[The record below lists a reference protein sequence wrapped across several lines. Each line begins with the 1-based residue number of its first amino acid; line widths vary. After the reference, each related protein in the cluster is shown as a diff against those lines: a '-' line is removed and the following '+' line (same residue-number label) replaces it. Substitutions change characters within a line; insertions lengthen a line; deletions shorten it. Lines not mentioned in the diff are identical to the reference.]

1 MSTRKFDFDLNG
13 RKITVE
19 AEPEGSCRYMVRLF
33 EAGLGRTRIGYLTGR
48 GRNWLVEFFG
58 QRNAQPFTSA
68 KTACKALAEWS
79 LTQPGITA
87 RNAGKAAKGNG

>member
-1 MSTRKFDFDLNG
+1 MSSRKFDFDLNG

-68 KTACKALAEWS
+68 KAACKALAEWS

-87 RNAGKAAKGNG
+87 RNVGKAAKSSG

>member
-68 KTACKALAEWS
+68 KAACKALAEWS

-87 RNAGKAAKGNG
+87 RNVGKAAKSSG

>member
-68 KTACKALAEWS
+68 KAACKALAEWS

-87 RNAGKAAKGNG
+87 RNIGKAAKSSG

>member
-1 MSTRKFDFDLNG
+1 MSTRKFDFNLNG

-68 KTACKALAEWS
+68 KAACKALAEWS

-87 RNAGKAAKGNG
+87 RNVGKAAKSSG

>member
-58 QRNAQPFTSA
+58 QRNALPFNSA
-68 KTACKALAEWS
+68 KAACKALAEWS

-87 RNAGKAAKGNG
+87 RNIGKAAKSSG